1 VVFIGVVS
9 LAEKV
14 GIAGAVMFCVGT
26 VIILLPKFSMVVLL
40 VRLTAYL
47 PSDGE
52 VSDHPVS
59 NISTTEYSPGIRE

>member
-1 VVFIGVVS
+1 
-9 LAEKV
+9 
-14 GIAGAVMFCVGT
+14 MFCVGT